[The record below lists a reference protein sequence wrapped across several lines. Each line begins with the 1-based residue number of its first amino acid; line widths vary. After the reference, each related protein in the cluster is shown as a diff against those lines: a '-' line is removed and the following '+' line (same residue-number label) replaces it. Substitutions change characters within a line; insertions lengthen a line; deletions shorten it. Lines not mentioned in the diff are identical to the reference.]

1 MLRLGQVPDTVR
13 TIPAGATLIATSCA
27 AMPAAP
33 LRDDNRNV
41 NQPNAA
47 LRVREV
53 RHRLESNRLSGA
65 RSTGPSQAR
74 SSPPST
80 KTLNPSILGVA
91 KRCRPC
97 IAGLLPGA
105 CTSPPAHS
113 SRTPGMVE
121 PLTTVRRNRVLTLVS
136 RYSPCS
142 RHRAAREAPRDRT
155 FSPTDLAAFA
165 LMLKVAEERHPAP
178 VAAIRLAAVT
188 GIGWG
193 HLDIESG
200 RLTLP
205 ATKTGRRMHLS
216 ARGRARHPQRP
227 ATRQRLGPY
236 NGP

>member
-1 MLRLGQVPDTVR
+1 
-13 TIPAGATLIATSCA
+13 
-27 AMPAAP
+27 
-33 LRDDNRNV
+33 
-41 NQPNAA
+41 
-47 LRVREV
+47 
-53 RHRLESNRLSGA
+53 
-65 RSTGPSQAR
+65 
-74 SSPPST
+74 
-80 KTLNPSILGVA
+80 
-91 KRCRPC
+91 
-97 IAGLLPGA
+97 
-105 CTSPPAHS
+105 
-113 SRTPGMVE
+113 MVE

-142 RHRAAREAPRDRT
+142 RHGSGVLRTRILVAASSGPGGARDRT